1 MMITSNS
8 VYHNVLL
15 YNWLIITD
23 VVPPVFMSC
32 PADIRASINAN
43 STVLVNWTKPVA
55 LDNSDLAP
63 QVTVVPPGISPP
75 YIFNKTTLIV
85 YTARDESGNK
95 EECSFKVV
103 LEGESKTDFA
113 RCMGNYAILI
123 FELVVTLCLIT
134 SATINLTSV

>member
-1 MMITSNS
+1 
-8 VYHNVLL
+8 
-15 YNWLIITD
+15 
-23 VVPPVFMSC
+23 MSC

-95 EECSFKVV
+95 EECSFRVV
-103 LEGESKTDFA
+103 LIGESEKVALLF
-113 RCMGNYAILI
+113 
-123 FELVVTLCLIT
+123 LCG
-134 SATINLTSV
+134 